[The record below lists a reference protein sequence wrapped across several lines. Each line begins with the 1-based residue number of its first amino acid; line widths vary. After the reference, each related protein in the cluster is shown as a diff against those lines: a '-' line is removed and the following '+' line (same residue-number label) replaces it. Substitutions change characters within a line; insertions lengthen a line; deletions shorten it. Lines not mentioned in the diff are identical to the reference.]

1 MVRRGAKVSRATQLS
16 PYPPRARDG
25 RTFSNRPSLRPADNL
40 FNSSS
45 LKHSCIHL
53 ECRLPINLRTFL
65 AEQLGATVNESDDA
79 VLDLAAGAD
88 EATLSKLA
96 RAIRRYSTARAR
108 ERWEECT
115 IALEELS
122 ATASNGATLCLGC
135 RTMDFSDS
143 AARHRPPECV
153 VLNLSI
159 ADRSGGKGHAQEAT
173 VADTV
178 RSQIEEFRR
187 LRAGFG
193 LPHFEL
199 DCYVRRGAI
208 TFTWRPL
215 T

>member
-1 MVRRGAKVSRATQLS
+1 
-16 PYPPRARDG
+16 
-25 RTFSNRPSLRPADNL
+25 
-40 FNSSS
+40 
-45 LKHSCIHL
+45 
-53 ECRLPINLRTFL
+53 LPINLRTFL
-65 AEQLGATVNESDDA
+65 AEQLGATVNESDAA
-79 VLDLAAGAD
+79 VLDLAAAVD

-115 IALEELS
+115 LQLEELS
-122 ATASNGATLCLGC
+122 ATVANGATLCLGC
-135 RTMDFSDS
+135 KTMDFSDS

-153 VLNLSI
+153 VLNLSM
-159 ADRSGGKGHAQEAT
+159 ASLHGAQALAREAT
-173 VADTV
+173 MADAV

-187 LRAGFG
+187 LRAAFG

-215 T
+215 S